1 MNEAGKDTHISAETV
16 PAGGIPKTAR
26 EFARWRS
33 HSALTYTQYKQ
44 ADVVDLSFQML
55 ALNKNNPAAL
65 AKAQQMHDADMAKL
79 EAMFNP

>member
-1 MNEAGKDTHISAETV
+1 MATANEAQNTAT
-16 PAGGIPKTAR
+16 GGIPKTQKEFEKWFR
-26 EFARWRS
+26 ESRLPGDKWG
-33 HSALTYTQYKQ
+33 Q
-44 ADVVDLSFQML
+44 AKVVELSFKTL